1 MAAKKSIKR
10 PHKTLTIHQKLSLLD
25 DIDKKSYTVL
35 CDEYGIGRSTI
46 SSIKKQD
53 DELRDYKIKML
64 EMGFKRP
71 TKTMKLSYDEELE
84 KAVYFW
90 FIQKREE
97 GIPISGP
104 ILQAKVRVLNQQIQE
119 QRIESSSKVFT
130 TSAGWLWRFCQRHN
144 IRELSLQGEILSADQ
159 PGAGK
164 FILDFNTFVKDS
176 DYSLVQI
183 FNCDET
189 GLYYKLLPQRSL
201 VGHFERSA
209 N

>member
-53 DELRDYKIKML
+53 DELREYKIKML

-119 QRIESSSKVFT
+119 QRIESSSKV
-130 TSAGWLWRFCQRHN
+130 L
-144 IRELSLQGEILSADQ
+144 LLQ
-159 PGAGK
+159 
-164 FILDFNTFVKDS
+164 
-176 DYSLVQI
+176 
-183 FNCDET
+183 
-189 GLYYKLLPQRSL
+189 L
-201 VGHFERSA
+201 VGFGDFVNVITFGNYLFREKYCQQTSQVLVSLFSTSIPLSRIVITALYKYLIAMRLVYTISFSLRDL
-209 N
+209 